1 MKERRRNEQK
11 KTNARDENGEM
22 RNGYGLGFGGCEILY
37 VWSVDLRLR
46 QSFKFQISMLHEDS
60 REAH

>member
-22 RNGYGLGFGGCEILY
+22 RNGYGLGFGGCECDF
-37 VWSVDLRLR
+37 VCVECG
-46 QSFKFQISMLHEDS
+46 FAFETEFQVSNFN
-60 REAH
+60 AA

>member
-22 RNGYGLGFGGCEILY
+22 RNGYGLGFGGCECDF
-37 VWSVDLRLR
+37 VCVDLRLR
-46 QSFKFQISMLHEDS
+46 QSFKFQISMLHENS

>member
-1 MKERRRNEQK
+1 MDM
-11 KTNARDENGEM
+11 AWVLVDVSV
-22 RNGYGLGFGGCEILY
+22 ILY

-46 QSFKFQISMLHEDS
+46 QSFKFQISMLHENS